1 MILTLKNSCVLKI
14 VLFACLIN
22 LFVSNEG
29 VSQNAVLL
37 FLFSLASA
45 VNIKLLEAFSLVTGA
60 TSRGS
65 SDTELLT
72 KEGSKALCK
81 ALCAFFIHAV
91 NIMCG
96 QLTLGQLA
104 QVGC

>member
-45 VNIKLLEAFSLVTGA
+45 VNIKLLEAF
-60 TSRGS
+60 RGIWLQVQPA
-65 SDTELLT
+65 EVRLT
-72 KEGSKALCK
+72 QN
-81 ALCAFFIHAV
+81 F
-91 NIMCG
+91 
-96 QLTLGQLA
+96 
-104 QVGC
+104 

>member
-37 FLFSLASA
+37 TEVFVFTCLRS
-45 VNIKLLEAFSLVTGA
+45 KYQ
-60 TSRGS
+60 TSG
-65 SDTELLT
+65 
-72 KEGSKALCK
+72 G
-81 ALCAFFIHAV
+81 I
-91 NIMCG
+91 
-96 QLTLGQLA
+96 
-104 QVGC
+104 